1 MKSFLPLALIAGAAA
16 SIAVAAAP
24 PAEAWQIGPIIR
36 GKNYSVGISG
46 TLRPGP
52 QGPWFAFPEQG
63 RGHIHYVTLPTG
75 SIEGARQITVR
86 YRIDAAPGTR
96 FIAQEYGHAGNF
108 GLAFQRM
115 GDNWSA
121 KGRFDTYRWYSPSI
135 LPLTPG
141 THTFTARLDDPRWI
155 SVGYNPAS
163 ANPQAFA
170 AAMAQAE
177 SVSMT
182 FGAEGGRGHGVYSTA
197 PARFTLLD
205 FRIS

>member
-1 MKSFLPLALIAGAAA
+1 MKTFLPLALVAGAAA

-24 PAEAWQIGPIIR
+24 PAEAWQIGPVIR

-75 SIEGARQITVR
+75 SIEGASQITVR

-96 FIAQEYGHAGNF
+96 FVAQESGLPGKF
-108 GLAFQRM
+108 GLAFQRS
-115 GDNWSA
+115 GDTWSA
-121 KGRFDTYRWYSPSI
+121 KGRYETYRWYSPDIRQLS
-135 LPLTPG
+135 PG
-141 THTFTARLDDPRWI
+141 VHAFTVRLDDPRWRA
-155 SVGYNPAS
+155 VLGTTLA
-163 ANPQAFA
+163 ANPQAYA
-170 AAMAQAE
+170 EAMAQSE